1 MARYLPLILCC
12 SLPLVLGGCHLFMPK
27 GAAVR
32 PGAGDIPT
40 AAAPPSTVPSVV
52 ADASV
57 TTPPGTRDSPAL
69 TGPADVGLNPLASGR
84 VPGTAAVPED
94 PLTAART
101 EAAEITARE
110 QSDRKALTDL
120 TAARARD
127 WSAYREQL
135 KALNARR
142 QTGETDLMDSWQATQ
157 ADLSGL
163 DASLTQLTSISKNLS
178 NDEAD
183 WIDFSKRTGDMSTQP
198 IAEGE
203 AVELSKISDDAMQT
217 ATALHGLAES
227 TVAELSNQINLLAAE
242 QTILPGLLRPMAP
255 GETMVATAAPAP
267 TAPPPT
273 EAAGPLPP
281 VQTPPQSSPPTQPE
295 AQPEPTP
302 QPVAEP
308 VTPVPTPAATE
319 PPPAVQTA
327 STSTVPP
334 PRDIQL
340 PPSLTPA
347 ATQPEAPPKPE
358 PVESPAIP
366 LPDSKPSAPP
376 PAAEPPVQVAV
387 NTPPPPP
394 PPPPAGPAGP
404 PKMVVKAAQSPAE
417 YEPSLFRLTQ
427 NVASDSRKFRVTIVA
442 VQPVGGPPTGHALAV
457 AAIRHQAQVVARA
470 MITDG
475 FNAERLT
482 ITATDDQSVGPTG
495 EVRIFLNEQPP
506 A

>member
-1 MARYLPLILCC
+1 MARYLPLVLCC
-12 SLPLVLGGCHLFMPK
+12 SLPLVLGGCHLLTPK
-27 GAAVR
+27 QPAVR

-40 AAAPPSTVPSVV
+40 AAAPPSSIPSAV

-57 TTPPGTRDSPAL
+57 TTPPVGRESPAL

-94 PLTAART
+94 PLTAARS
-101 EAAEITARE
+101 EAAEINARE

-183 WIDFSKRTGDMSTQP
+183 WIDFAKRTGDMATQP

-227 TVAELSNQINLLAAE
+227 AVADLSNQINLLAAE

-255 GETMVATAAPAP
+255 GETMVAAATPIP
-267 TAPPPT
+267 TPTPPP
-273 EAAGPLPP
+273 
-281 VQTPPQSSPPTQPE
+281 PQPA
-295 AQPEPTP
+295 AQPEPAPLPAT
-302 QPVAEP
+302 VP
-308 VTPVPTPAATE
+308 VTPVPTPVAAE
-319 PPPAVQTA
+319 PPPPVQTA
-327 STSTVPP
+327 SAAPVPP

-347 ATQPEAPPKPE
+347 APQPETPPKPE
-358 PVESPAIP
+358 PAQSPSIP
-366 LPDSKPSAPP
+366 VPESKPSAPS
-376 PAAEPPVQVAV
+376 PAAESPVQVAAI
-387 NTPPPPP
+387 TPPPAA
-394 PPPPAGPAGP
+394 PAAT

-427 NVASDSRKFRVTIVA
+427 NVASDSRKIRVTIVA

-482 ITATDDQSVGPTG
+482 ITTTDDKSVGPTG

>member
-1 MARYLPLILCC
+1 MARYLPLMLCC
-12 SLPLVLGGCHLFMPK
+12 SLPLVLNGCHLFPPK
-27 GAAVR
+27 QPVVR

-40 AAAPPSTVPSVV
+40 AAAPPSSVPSDV

-57 TTPPGTRDSPAL
+57 TTPPVGRESPAL

-110 QSDRKALTDL
+110 QSDRKALSDL
-120 TAARARD
+120 TASRARA

-163 DASLTQLTSISKNLS
+163 DASLTELTSISKNLS

-183 WIDFSKRTGDMSTQP
+183 WIDFAKRTGDMSTQP

-203 AVELSKISDDAMQT
+203 AVELSKISDDATRT

-242 QTILPGLLRPMAP
+242 QTILPGLLRPLAP
-255 GETMVATAAPAP
+255 GETMVATATP
-267 TAPPPT
+267 TPPLPT
-273 EAAGPLPP
+273 EAPA
-281 VQTPPQSSPPTQPE
+281 VQQPSPEPSPPTQP
-295 AQPEPTP
+295 AAKPEPAP

-308 VTPVPTPAATE
+308 VPQPVTPAPTQVATE
-319 PPPAVQTA
+319 PPRQVE
-327 STSTVPP
+327 
-334 PRDIQL
+334 L
-340 PPSLTPA
+340 PPSLAAPA
-347 ATQPEAPPKPE
+347 AQPEAPPKPE
-358 PVESPAIP
+358 PPPAIP
-366 LPDSKPSAPP
+366 QPESKPSITP
-376 PAAEPPVQVAV
+376 PAAEPPVQVAAIA
-387 NTPPPPP
+387 P
-394 PPPPAGPAGP
+394 PPPPAPT

-427 NVASDSRKFRVTIVA
+427 NVASDSRKIRVTIVA

-482 ITATDDQSVGPTG
+482 ITATDDKSVGPTG

>member
-1 MARYLPLILCC
+1 MARYLPLVLCC
-12 SLPLVLGGCHLFMPK
+12 SLPLVLGGCHLLTPK
-27 GAAVR
+27 QPAVR

-40 AAAPPSTVPSVV
+40 AAAPPSSIPSDV

-57 TTPPGTRDSPAL
+57 TTPPVGRESPAL

-101 EAAEITARE
+101 EAAEINARE

-120 TAARARD
+120 TATRARD

-183 WIDFSKRTGDMSTQP
+183 WIDFAKRTGDMATQP

-227 TVAELSNQINLLAAE
+227 TVADLSNQINLLAAE

-255 GETMVATAAPAP
+255 GETMVATAVP
-267 TAPPPT
+267 TAPPP
-273 EAAGPLPP
+273 
-281 VQTPPQSSPPTQPE
+281 QPA

-302 QPVAEP
+302 QPAAEK
-308 VTPVPTPAATE
+308 VPTPVATE
-319 PPPAVQTA
+319 PPPPVQTA
-327 STSTVPP
+327 SATPVPP
-334 PRDIQL
+334 ARDVQL
-340 PPSLTPA
+340 PPSLTPT

-358 PVESPAIP
+358 PAQSPAIP
-366 LPDSKPSAPP
+366 LPESKPSAPP
-376 PAAEPPVQVAV
+376 PATESPVQVAAI
-387 NTPPPPP
+387 TPPPPP
-394 PPPPAGPAGP
+394 PAAPAAT

-417 YEPSLFRLTQ
+417 FEPSLFRLTQ

-475 FNAERLT
+475 FNADRLT
-482 ITATDDQSVGPTG
+482 ITATDDKSVGPTG